1 MKAGPCIIAV
11 ALWAALLG
19 QRGEAA
25 TCSPGPGLAPLCLT
39 DTVTWD
45 GGTSGTSGT
54 AVITD
59 PNAPSTPVNSVTPTV
74 SYSLGDQ
81 FNPGPIAQDFPSPS
95 VVADKGGVAGTW
107 NFYDDYVFSLTT
119 ASSIETAAISF
130 SNGLV
135 GIGSLEARLV
145 EISPS
150 ITTTGSYDSIAASN
164 LGNPPSDGMT
174 VEDGWTTTEL
184 GATGFYTVM
193 LNQKAFASGTYLLQ
207 IRGEVAD
214 GTGSPS
220 GSYGGSI
227 SFTPTPVPLPAGLS
241 LVLSGLGAFGCL
253 IRKRSM
259 A

>member
-1 MKAGPCIIAV
+1 MKARPCIIAV
-11 ALWAALLG
+11 ALGAALLG

-45 GGTSGTSGT
+45 GGTSGT
-54 AVITD
+54 AVVTD

-119 ASSIETAAISF
+119 SSSIETAAISF

-135 GIGSLEARLV
+135 GVGNLEARLV
-145 EISPS
+145 QISPS

-184 GATGFYTVM
+184 GATGFYTVT
-193 LNQKAFASGTYLLQ
+193 LDQKNFGSGTYLLQ
-207 IRGEVAD
+207 IRGDVAD

-227 SFTPTPVPLPAGLS
+227 SFTPVPLPAGLP
-241 LVLSGLGAFGCL
+241 LALSGLGALGCL